1 MATLPRRWS
10 ALIERSR
17 TAALP
22 AGSGWAPRTSGGGSR
37 AHSIA
42 FVAIVGLCAL
52 LPLVLASYNVA
63 FVDTA
68 AIAAIAAMALNLV
81 MGFAGLVTAGS
92 AALLAVGA
100 YSAATFTTYVHWP
113 FVPVVLISTAAGAVI
128 GLFVGLPSLR
138 VQGIYLVVSTLA
150 LHFIVIF
157 CFTAYQAHTALG
169 AFVMPTASMF
179 GWSIDSSSSWFYVLL
194 VVVALT
200 YLLCRNLRMS
210 KFGRAWL
217 MIRDAPLVASSQG
230 ISLAKYKLLAFVVS
244 SALTAL
250 AGCLLAYYQTAVYI
264 DTFTLDL
271 AIQIIA
277 MIIIGGLGS
286 TAGAIVGAVF
296 VTLLPTV
303 LQSLVNAIPVSGSL
317 QSTLQADVG
326 DLQLITYGALIIV
339 FVVFQPGGFASLGTR
354 IFSYARTRSAIWQK
368 RGERAGTAKS

>member
-1 MATLPRRWS
+1 MAKLPRRWS
-10 ALIERSR
+10 AVVERSS
-17 TAALP
+17 TLTP
-22 AGSGWAPRTSGGGSR
+22 PIGSGKAPRASWGGDR
-37 AHSIA
+37 AHLVS
-42 FVAIVGLCAL
+42 FVGIVALCAL
-52 LPLVLASYNVA
+52 IPFVLADYNVA
-63 FVDTA
+63 FVD
-68 AIAAIAAMALNLV
+68 IAAIYAISAMALNLV

-100 YSAATFTTYVHWP
+100 FTAATFTTYVHWP
-113 FVPVVLISTAAGAVI
+113 FVLVVLISTAAGAVI
-128 GLFVGLPSLR
+128 GLLVGLPSLR

-150 LHFIVIF
+150 LYFIVIF
-157 CFTAYQAHTALG
+157 CLTAYQARSVLG
-169 AFVMPTASMF
+169 SFAMPTASLF
-179 GWSIDSSSSWFYVLL
+179 GWSIESSTSWFYLLL

-244 SALTAL
+244 SAITAL
-250 AGCLLAYYQTAVYI
+250 AGCLLAYYQAAVYI

-286 TAGAIVGAVF
+286 TAGAIVGALF
-296 VTLLPTV
+296 VSLLPTL

-317 QSTLQADVG
+317 QATLQGDIG
-326 DLQLITYGALIIV
+326 DLQLIIYGALIVV
-339 FVVFQPGGFASLGTR
+339 FMVFQPGGFAGLGNS
-354 IFSYARTRSAIWQK
+354 ILGYARARSAAWRK
-368 RGERAGTAKS
+368 RGERAGTAEG